1 MIQQPLYRFDDF
13 LVDPADWRLSRNGHE
28 IHVEPV
34 VLKLLIFLIVNRD
47 RLVTRQ
53 ELMDTVWGD
62 TVVSESALSKAVA
75 RLRKALGDDS
85 ATHRY
90 LETVHSKGYR
100 FVAEVEEVGGAEE
113 PGPPAAKIPTPALI
127 ASAAIVVLIILAIA
141 WFPEARRAMPR
152 EDGIRSLAVLPLAN
166 LTGNREQDYF
176 VDGLHDILVTELSQ
190 IPGLRVTSRQS
201 VRRYRNSDL
210 STVDIARELG
220 VDALVEG
227 SLLRAG
233 GKIELTIQLV
243 HGSTDE
249 HLWAAQYARETTD
262 VFDVIADVARSIEV
276 ETGSSEV
283 VRGNEGSG
291 HDSPGKVDPRAV
303 DAYALGILNLDRF
316 TPENMEAAISHL
328 QEAVDIEPGFA
339 LAWAQLA
346 AANILFGLVG
356 YAPPYESA
364 EKARAAASKAI
375 EADDQSYVGYSM
387 LAWVRAWTGEVQ
399 EGCTLFREALRLNP
413 SDPYAI
419 HGVADCLMLDGRM
432 DESIARLRDILVVS
446 PFSALQNRP
455 LPYHLF
461 LARRFDEAVEEV
473 EAARKRIPGLEMHYI
488 LAWVY
493 WAQGRFDEAL
503 AAERLELERRGDT
516 VLLAALEEGLEADGP
531 TGAMRAMAEALVARS
546 EESWVDPF
554 EIGKT
559 YARAGMVDEA
569 MHWLNEAADY
579 GSYEITYMAFR
590 PDFDVLRDDPRFQD
604 LVSPSY
610 RLRTPG
616 TSRPGDS
623 DPKSD

>member
-1 MIQQPLYRFDDF
+1 MSQQTVYRFDDF
-13 LVDPADWRLSRNGHE
+13 LVDPASWRLSRDGRE

-34 VLKLLIFLIVNRD
+34 VLKLLIFLIANRD

-90 LETVHSKGYR
+90 LETVHSQGYR
-100 FVAEVEEVGGAEE
+100 FIAEVAEVERAEQPDPP
-113 PGPPAAKIPTPALI
+113 PGKIRTPALRYGLL
-127 ASAAIVVLIILAIA
+127 ASAAIVVVIILAVA
-141 WFPEARRAMPR
+141 WFSESRRATPR
-152 EDGIRSLAVLPLAN
+152 EDGIRSLAVLPLGN
-166 LTGNREQDYF
+166 LTGNPEQDYY

-201 VRRYRNSDL
+201 VRRYRNSEL
-210 STVDIARELG
+210 PTADIARELG

-233 GKIELTIQLV
+233 EKIELTIQLV
-243 HGSTDE
+243 HGSSDE
-249 HLWAAQYARETTD
+249 HLWAARYARETTD
-262 VFDVIADVARSIEV
+262 VFDLIADVARSIGA
-276 ETGSSEV
+276 ETGATAA
-283 VRGNEGSG
+283 VRGNERSG
-291 HDSPGKVDPRAV
+291 HDSFGKVDPRAI

-316 TPENMEAAISHL
+316 TPENMQSAISQL
-328 QEAVDIEPGFA
+328 EKAVEIEPRFA

-346 AANILFGLVG
+346 AAHMLYGLVG
-356 YAPPYESA
+356 YAPPNECA

-387 LAWVRAWTGEVQ
+387 LAWVRAWTGEVE
-399 EGCTLFREALRLNP
+399 EGCALFREAVRLNP

-419 HGVADCLMLDGRM
+419 HGEADCLMLDGRM
-432 DESIARLRDILVVS
+432 DESIARLRDVLVVS
-446 PFSALQNRP
+446 PFSAVHSRP

-473 EAARKRIPGLEMHYI
+473 ETVRERIPGVYMHYI

-493 WAQGRFDEAL
+493 WTQGRFDEAL

-516 VLLAALEEGLEADGP
+516 VLLTALEDGLEAGGP
-531 TGAMRAMAEALVARS
+531 KGAMRAMAEALVARA
-546 EESWVDPF
+546 EESYVDPF

-559 YARAGMVDEA
+559 FARAGMVDEA
-569 MHWLNEAADY
+569 LHWLNEAADY
-579 GSYEITYMAFR
+579 GSYEITYIEFR
-590 PDFDVLRDDPRFQD
+590 PDFDVLRDDPRFQE
-604 LVSPSY
+604 LVA
-610 RLRTPG
+610 RARG
-616 TSRPGDS
+616 E
-623 DPKSD
+623 